1 MAEWDSDGTTTWD
14 STPATESTDST
25 ESADSGESA
34 DSRSEML
41 LVGSKTRAALK
52 AHGCNVGGDALEAL
66 NEVVH
71 WFVEQGASRAVANG
85 RKTVRGHDFM
95 VK

>member
-14 STPATESTDST
+14 STPATESADST
-25 ESADSGESA
+25 ESAASG
-34 DSRSEML
+34 SEML
-41 LVGSKTRAALK
+41 LVGSKTKAALK

>member
-1 MAEWDSDGTTTWD
+1 MAEWDSDGTTWD
-14 STPATESTDST
+14 STPAAESST
-25 ESADSGESA
+25 PAAESIDSG
-34 DSRSEML
+34 SEML